1 MGEVA
6 LVTGANKGIGHEIA
20 RRLGVLG
27 MTVFLGARD
36 ERRGAQAAASLGGGA
51 RPIVLDVTRPETA
64 QAAAETIERES
75 GRLDVL
81 VNNAGVLLDT
91 ERDGRSDLDLLRAT
105 YETNVFGTVTVTRAM
120 LALLRRSPA
129 GRIVNVS
136 SHLGSLAKGS
146 DPAFKAYTVKHLA
159 YNTSKTALNAVTVH
173 FAYELRGTAIK
184 VNAAAPGP
192 VATGLGGGIRSPRG
206 VEQGAEIAVRL
217 ATLPDDGPSGGFFD
231 EEGTV
236 PW

>member
-20 RRLGVLG
+20 RRLGGLG

-36 ERRGAQAAASLGGGA
+36 ERCAAEAAGRLGAAA
-51 RPIVLDVTRPETA
+51 RPVMIDVTRPETA
-64 QAAAETIERES
+64 YAAAETIDRES

-81 VNNAGVLLDT
+81 VNNAGILLDT
-91 ERDGRSDLDLLRAT
+91 QPDGRSELDLLRAT

-120 LALLRRSPA
+120 LPLLRRSQA

-146 DPAFKAYTVKHLA
+146 DPTFKGYTVRHLA
-159 YNTSKTALNAVTVH
+159 YNSSKTALNAVTVH

-192 VATGLGGGIRSPRG
+192 VATALGGGIRSPHG
-206 VEQGAEIAVRL
+206 VEHGAEIAVRL
-217 ATLPDDGPSGGFFD
+217 ATLPDDGPNGGFFD
-231 EEGTV
+231 EEGNV